1 VVCAQASTWTL
12 GHEVGHV
19 LGLDHVDDNNRLMTE
34 HGTDKITNPPPDLNA
49 FEILDLVSDDLAFD
63 L

>member
-1 VVCAQASTWTL
+1 MTEHASTWTL

-19 LGLDHVDDNNRLMTE
+19 LGLDRVDDNNRLMTE
-34 HGTDKITNPPPDLNA
+34 NGTDRITNPPPDLNA
-49 FEILDLVSDDLAFD
+49 FEIVNLLGDNLAFD